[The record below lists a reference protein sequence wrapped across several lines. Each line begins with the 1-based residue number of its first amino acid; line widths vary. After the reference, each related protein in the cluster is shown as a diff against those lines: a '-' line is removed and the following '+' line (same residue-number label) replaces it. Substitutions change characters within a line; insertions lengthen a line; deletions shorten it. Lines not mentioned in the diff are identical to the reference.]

1 MKLVLSTWL
10 VADQKGQETL
20 FPQNKG
26 ASSSWAF
33 QEVYWKCIVVFFFTA
48 RRFHPEAK
56 LVLFLNCAP
65 CDESSSYV
73 LAIKSYG
80 VEVVITLFATR
91 PPEGFTD
98 RFGNQFYVFDV
109 IDYIAARP
117 AGEGWY
123 VLDSDCVFSGRY
135 DLLDVLVSAPRGI
148 LCFDCNI
155 AEAENING
163 ISRIQ
168 LTQIAK
174 EEGWLK
180 GGGVIDYSGGEFF
193 AATSSVLSSSI
204 GCFRSVREQCVDRW
218 RNKKLTVTEE
228 AHVLS
233 LIYTEM
239 GLVSGSAN
247 HIIKRMWTAFKYN
260 NIMEEDLALPVWH
273 LPSEKRTGLACLY
286 GDILKYGKRS
296 KDDRWWRRRLAE
308 QCGIPRRGLWKLA
321 GDVNYKLSERLLSII
336 K

>member
-26 ASSSWAF
+26 TSSTWVF

-48 RRFHPEAK
+48 RKFHPDAR
-56 LVLFLNCAP
+56 LVLFLNCDP
-65 CDESSSYV
+65 CAEAASYV
-73 LAIKSYG
+73 LKVREYG
-80 VEVVITLFATR
+80 VEIVLKSFAAR
-91 PPEGFTD
+91 PPLGFTS
-98 RFGNQFYVFDV
+98 RFGNQFYIFDV
-109 IDYIAARP
+109 IEYIADRP

-135 DLLDVLVSAPRGI
+135 DLLGALADTPLGVL
-148 LCFDCNI
+148 CYDCKI

-174 EEGWLK
+174 EEKWINGDR
-180 GGGVIDYSGGEFF
+180 IIEYSGGEFF
-193 AATSSVLSSSI
+193 AATTSMLSASI
-204 GCFRSVREQCVDRW
+204 GCFRSVRDKCIDRW

-233 LIYTEM
+233 LVYAEM
-239 GLVSGSAN
+239 GLVSGTAN
-247 HIIKRMWTAFKYN
+247 HIIKRIWTAFKYN
-260 NIMEEDLALPVWH
+260 NVAESDLVLPLWH

-286 GDILKYGKRS
+286 GDILKYGRLNKG
-296 KDDRWWRRRLAE
+296 DHWWRQRLAA
-308 QCGIPRRGLWKLA
+308 QSGIPRRGLWKL
-321 GDVNYKLSERLLSII
+321 GRDINYKLSERLLSII